1 MNLHRLTLL
10 PLTAWAALSLAPAVA
25 APPADI
31 VDIAVGSK
39 DHTTLVAAVKAADY
53 VVSLKNPGPL
63 TVFAPTD
70 AAFAKLPKEA
80 VARLLEPA
88 QRGEL
93 EKLLQHHVTTSVY
106 EVKWLKD
113 GQKLG
118 QADGTKVTI
127 TVKDGK
133 TYVDGA
139 LIVASVRASNGIV
152 HDPVGGADRGH
163 DERAVHVGLAV
174 LHGDGDL
181 RAVGL
186 AELLAVLEPLHL
198 VHGRRHVVLQQLL
211 QLAALR
217 GLEQAR
223 HRLLGQLGERGIG
236 GREHRERPGVL
247 ERHDVVGRLHRGDQ
261 RGVVLGSHGDVDDVG
276 RRCGHGRGEAQRGP
290 GGQRQEGEAV
300 QVHRRFLRGVAPSWG
315 ASPVMASG
323 SREPGELRV
332 RVVVR
337 TCGAARPRRCA
348 CRSRWGAARRR
359 SAPASPSPCPGARA
373 PRRPPRP
380 AGGHHASAA

>member
-1 MNLHRLTLL
+1 MNLNRLTLL
-10 PLTAWAALSLAPAVA
+10 PLTAWAALSLAPAMA

-70 AAFAKLPKEA
+70 TAFAKLPKEA

-93 EKLLQHHVTTSVY
+93 EKLLQHHVTPSVY

-152 HDPVGGADRGH
+152 H
-163 DERAVHVGLAV
+163 
-174 LHGDGDL
+174 
-181 RAVGL
+181 
-186 AELLAVLEPLHL
+186 
-198 VHGRRHVVLQQLL
+198 VVD
-211 QLAALR
+211 
-217 GLEQAR
+217 
-223 HRLLGQLGERGIG
+223 
-236 GREHRERPGVL
+236 GVL
-247 ERHDVVGRLHRGDQ
+247 
-261 RGVVLGSHGDVDDVG
+261 
-276 RRCGHGRGEAQRGP
+276 
-290 GGQRQEGEAV
+290 
-300 QVHRRFLRGVAPSWG
+300 LRP
-315 ASPVMASG
+315 
-323 SREPGELRV
+323 
-332 RVVVR
+332 
-337 TCGAARPRRCA
+337 TQK
-348 CRSRWGAARRR
+348 
-359 SAPASPSPCPGARA
+359 
-373 PRRPPRP
+373 
-380 AGGHHASAA
+380 